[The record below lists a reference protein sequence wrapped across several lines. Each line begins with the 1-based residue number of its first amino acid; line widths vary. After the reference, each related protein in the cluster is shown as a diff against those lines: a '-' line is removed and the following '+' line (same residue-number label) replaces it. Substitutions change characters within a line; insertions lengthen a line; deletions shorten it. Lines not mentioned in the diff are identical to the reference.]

1 MGASDLLGR
10 LALAGVKLTL
20 LGPDKL
26 AAEPRAAL
34 TDELRAL
41 IRNHK
46 AELIEAL
53 APIGGK
59 RHDERGREIRRQRA
73 LAKLAAEPDRQR
85 VAIFDPDADPAFVIC
100 TIAIRGVGTCELK
113 IPRAKFDPWAV
124 LEALEQPKH

>member
-10 LALAGVKLTL
+10 LALAGVKLTV

-26 AAEPRAAL
+26 AAEPREAL

-41 IRNHK
+41 IRGHK

-53 APIGGK
+53 APF
-59 RHDERGREIRRQRA
+59 ERGREIRRQRA

-85 VAIFDPDADPAFVIC
+85 VAIFDPDADPASVLC
-100 TIAIRGVGTCELK
+100 TLAIRGVGTCELR